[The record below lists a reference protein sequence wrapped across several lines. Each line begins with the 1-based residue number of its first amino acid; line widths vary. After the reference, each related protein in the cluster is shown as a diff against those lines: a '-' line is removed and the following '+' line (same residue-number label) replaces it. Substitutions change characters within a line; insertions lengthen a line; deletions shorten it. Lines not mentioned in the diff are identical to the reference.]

1 MRRRSRGKTSYDGN
15 QDWTFASFC
24 ILPRIEGYLQRPLR
38 PLCINV
44 EVSESFKRRTV
55 GETGAKSRS
64 DVGKRVIQAARTRFE
79 LSRCH
84 DPSAVLHWNNAL
96 LSLPSPGMAGRTKKS
111 HSVVVAGW

>member
-1 MRRRSRGKTSYDGN
+1 MMAIKTGPLLP
-15 QDWTFASFC
+15 FASFHGLKD
-24 ILPRIEGYLQRPLR
+24 IFSGLK

-96 LSLPSPGMAGRTKKS
+96 LSLPSPGMACRTKKS